1 MTLSLTENAATEIR
15 NIVANP
21 EVPDS
26 AGVRITSA
34 PTGGLTLSLA
44 AEPVAGDTVVDE
56 SGARVFL
63 EPTAA
68 DLLATMTLDANVD
81 PQGQLQFAVA

>member
-26 AGVRITSA
+26 GGVRITSA

-44 AEPVAGDTVVDE
+44 AEPAAGDTVVDE

-68 DLLATMTLDANVD
+68 QLLDTMTLDANVD
-81 PQGQLQFAVA
+81 PHGQLQFAVA